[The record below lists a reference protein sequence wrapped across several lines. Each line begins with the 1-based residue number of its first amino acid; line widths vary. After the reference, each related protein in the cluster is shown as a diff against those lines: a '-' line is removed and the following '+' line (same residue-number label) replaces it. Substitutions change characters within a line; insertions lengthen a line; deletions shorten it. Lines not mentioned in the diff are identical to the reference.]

1 MTTVD
6 APVSHLR
13 ENPYEIAKSQLRKVA
28 DTFAIDPNL
37 VNVLQE
43 CKKALVVSVP
53 VSMDDRSTQ
62 VFQGYRVT
70 HNVARGPS
78 KGGIRY
84 HPDVTLDEVKAL
96 AMWMTWKCA
105 LSGIPFGGAKGGVVC
120 NPKTMTEGELQ
131 RMTRRFTSEIINEI
145 GPEKDIP
152 APDVGTDGRVM
163 AWIFDTYSMN
173 KGHSVLGVVT
183 GKPLTIGGSLGR
195 EEATARGALY
205 CVREAVRK
213 RQMSLQGTTVAVQGF
228 GNVGSYLAKFLAED
242 GATVIAVSDST
253 SGLYNPNGIDVQAAI
268 AHKRETGS
276 LAGFRGA
283 EPISN
288 EELLLLE
295 CDVLAPCALEQV
307 ITAENADKVRAKII
321 VEGANGPVTPAADD
335 ILEEKGV
342 LVLPDILANAG
353 GVVVSYFEWVQ
364 GLQEYFWKEAE
375 VNRPRRPACRRSHR
389 NPRHLSLIRRGNPW
403 FPRAPPPHP
412 ASRLISALR
421 RDGVTPPLRNAIR
434 LRSAGDGRREPD
446 KGRPLPRKSLPPL
459 RARTGDRCRDSAADS
474 VRAPGGRDRRRSR
487 TGGALPGVASGARDQ
502 WRAGLRLL
510 RGSRCLSP
518 QTRRT
523 KLTYARPWRRV
534 IQRVRVVTNSRIQE
548 HGGCV

>member
-1 MTTVD
+1 VTTVEV
-6 APVSHLR
+6 PVSHLR
-13 ENPYEIAKSQLRKVA
+13 ENPYEIAKAQLQKVA
-28 DTFAIDPNL
+28 QTFAIDPNL
-37 VNVLQE
+37 VNVLQQ

-53 VSMDDRSTQ
+53 VSMDDGRTH
-62 VFQGYRVT
+62 VFEGYRVT

-105 LSGIPFGGAKGGVVC
+105 LAGIPFGGAKGGIVC
-120 NPKTMTEGELQ
+120 NPKRMSENELQ

-145 GPEKDIP
+145 GPERDIP

-195 EEATARGALY
+195 QEATARGALY

-213 RQMSLQGTTVAVQGF
+213 TQMSLAGIRVAVQGF
-228 GNVGSYLAKFLAED
+228 GNVGSYLAQFLTED
-242 GATVIAVSDST
+242 GATVIAISDST
-253 SGLYNPNGIDVQAAI
+253 SGLHNPNGIDVQAAI

-283 EPISN
+283 EPLTN
-288 EELLLLE
+288 EELLLLD

-307 ITAENADKVRAKII
+307 ITEENAAQVKAKIV
-321 VEGANGPVTPAADD
+321 VEGANGPVTPAADE
-335 ILEEKGV
+335 ILEDKGI

-375 VNRPRRPACRRSHR
+375 VNAKLNDIVTRAF
-389 NPRHLSLIRRGNPW
+389 NETWATMDRRGV
-403 FPRAPPPHP
+403 
-412 ASRLISALR
+412 SMRL
-421 RDGVTPPLRNAIR
+421 
-434 LRSAGDGRREPD
+434 
-446 KGRPLPRKSLPPL
+446 
-459 RARTGDRCRDSAADS
+459 AAY
-474 VRAPGGRDRRRSR
+474 
-487 TGGALPGVASGARDQ
+487 
-502 WRAGLRLL
+502 GL
-510 RGSRCLSP
+510 
-518 QTRRT
+518 
-523 KLTYARPWRRV
+523 AV
-534 IQRVRVVTNSRIQE
+534 QRVAEATVTRGIYP
-548 HGGCV
+548 

>member
-1 MTTVD
+1 VTTVD

-28 DTFAIDPNL
+28 KTFAIDPNL
-37 VNVLQE
+37 VNVLQM
-43 CKKALVVSVP
+43 CKKAVSVSIP
-53 VSMDDRSTQ
+53 VQMDDGSTQ
-62 VFQGYRVT
+62 VFEGYRVT
-70 HNVARGPS
+70 HNIARGPS

-105 LSGIPFGGAKGGVVC
+105 LAGIPFGGAKGGVIC
-120 NPKTMTEGELQ
+120 NPKTMSEGELQ

-213 RQMSLQGTTVAVQGF
+213 KEMSLQGTRVAVQGF
-228 GNVGSYLAKFLAED
+228 GNVGSFLAKFLAED
-242 GATVIAVSDST
+242 GATVIAISDST
-253 SGLYNPNGIDVQAAI
+253 SGLHNPNGIDVQAAI

-283 EPISN
+283 DPISN
-288 EELLLLE
+288 EDLLLLE

-321 VEGANGPVTPAADD
+321 VEGANGPVTPAADE

-375 VNRPRRPACRRSHR
+375 VNAKL
-389 NPRHLSLIRRGNPW
+389 NDIVT
-403 FPRAPPPHP
+403 RAFNETW
-412 ASRLISALR
+412 A
-421 RDGVTPPLRNAIR
+421 TM
-434 LRSAGDGRREPD
+434 E
-446 KGRPLPRKSLPPL
+446 
-459 RARTGDRCRDSAADS
+459 
-474 VRAPGGRDRRRSR
+474 GRDISMRM
-487 TGGALPGVASGARDQ
+487 AAY
-502 WRAGLRLL
+502 GL
-510 RGSRCLSP
+510 
-518 QTRRT
+518 
-523 KLTYARPWRRV
+523 AV
-534 IQRVRVVTNSRIQE
+534 QRVAEATVTRGIYP
-548 HGGCV
+548 

>member
-1 MTTVD
+1 VTTVD

-28 DTFAIDPNL
+28 QTFAIDSNL
-37 VNVLQE
+37 VNVLQQ
-43 CKKALVVSVP
+43 CKKAVSVSIP
-53 VSMDDRSTQ
+53 VAMDDGTTQ
-62 VFQGYRVT
+62 VFEGYRVT
-70 HNVARGPS
+70 HNIARGPS

-84 HPDVTLDEVKAL
+84 HPDVTLDEVKSL

-105 LSGIPFGGAKGGVVC
+105 LTGIPFGGAKGGVIC
-120 NPKTMTEGELQ
+120 NPKTMSEGELQ

-213 RQMSLQGTTVAVQGF
+213 QQLSLQGTTVAVQGF
-228 GNVGSYLAKFLAED
+228 GNVGSFLSKFLAED

-253 SGLYNPNGIDVQAAI
+253 SGLTNPNGIDVQAAI

-276 LAGFRGA
+276 LNGFKGA
-283 EPISN
+283 DEISN

-307 ITAENADKVRAKII
+307 ITADNAAQVKAKII
-321 VEGANGPVTPAADD
+321 VEGANGPITPTADE
-335 ILEEKGV
+335 ILEDKGV
-342 LVLPDILANAG
+342 LILPDILANAG

-375 VNRPRRPACRRSHR
+375 VNAKL
-389 NPRHLSLIRRGNPW
+389 NDIIT
-403 FPRAPPPHP
+403 RAFNETWSTME
-412 ASRLISALR
+412 SRDVSMR
-421 RDGVTPPLRNAIR
+421 M
-434 LRSAGDGRREPD
+434 
-446 KGRPLPRKSLPPL
+446 
-459 RARTGDRCRDSAADS
+459 AAY
-474 VRAPGGRDRRRSR
+474 
-487 TGGALPGVASGARDQ
+487 
-502 WRAGLRLL
+502 GL
-510 RGSRCLSP
+510 
-518 QTRRT
+518 
-523 KLTYARPWRRV
+523 AV
-534 IQRVRVVTNSRIQE
+534 QRVAEATVTRGIYP
-548 HGGCV
+548 